1 MFLML
6 LLIIII
12 ILLCNKFIR
21 NEKKKRETGLYF
33 ATNGAW
39 PLKGFDQRHEF
50 LWLMF
55 EKNHLGLPC

>member
-1 MFLML
+1 M
-6 LLIIII
+6 
-12 ILLCNKFIR
+12 K
-21 NEKKKRETGLYF
+21 KKKRETGLYF